1 MPRAVP
7 AAGAAIQI
15 VGYTWRSG
23 TLALRWRPWDEA
35 GAGWRAVGRDEPR
48 TWTLPPDSFMHLVA
62 ARPGAPGARLCVGY
76 RPPAGGP
83 ELPCPD
89 GCAVPAGSRSE
100 CDACMAREGR
110 LEVVTSD
117 GSRLPTGPR
126 AEYLLSAHDVYLAAF
141 APDVLKVGVSGAGRA
156 RLRVLEQ
163 GAPAGLVIGRAD
175 DGMAARRLEHAL
187 SQMGTR
193 ERVQVRTKL
202 RHLFP
207 APDASALL
215 ARLGDALE
223 RLADALPGGWPID
236 VERMAP
242 PAALDNTPLLHLTAL
257 DAPPIAAPPAPAGSL
272 AGQVVA
278 AAGAL
283 LVVRAAQ
290 PTLWGDVAPAAPAAH

>member
-1 MPRAVP
+1 
-7 AAGAAIQI
+7 
-15 VGYTWRSG
+15 
-23 TLALRWRPWDEA
+23 
-35 GAGWRAVGRDEPR
+35 
-48 TWTLPPDSFMHLVA
+48 
-62 ARPGAPGARLCVGY
+62 
-76 RPPAGGP
+76 
-83 ELPCPD
+83 
-89 GCAVPAGSRSE
+89 
-100 CDACMAREGR
+100 
-110 LEVVTSD
+110 
-117 GSRLPTGPR
+117 
-126 AEYLLSAHDVYLAAF
+126 LSAHEVYLAAF

-187 SQMGTR
+187 SQLGTR

-207 APDASALL
+207 APDAATLL

-223 RLADALPGGWPID
+223 RMADALPGGWPID

-242 PAALDNTPLLHLTAL
+242 PAALDNTPLLHLATL

-272 AGQVVA
+272 AGQVMA

-290 PTLWGDVAPAAPAAH
+290 PTLWGDVVPALPTAHDLRTWLGWRLVVG